1 MRKGV
6 IHKGLGDKI
15 YQGIPTLFTPFKR
28 YRKRKM
34 TQEEKDYNR
43 ELSGIRSVVEQ
54 VNKRRFWYTWRYLP
68 RGSARRERGRIS
80 ILSCESDCKPRE
92 LQTGK

>member
-1 MRKGV
+1 MKKGV

-15 YQGIPTLFTPFKR
+15 YQGIPTPFTPFKC

-54 VNKRRFWYTWRYLP
+54 VNKRMEDF
-68 RGSARRERGRIS
+68 G
-80 ILSCESDCKPRE
+80 ILGG
-92 LQTGK
+92 TY